1 MPDYPLVELGGNGL
15 PIHLALANG
24 FPPEVY
30 RPLLEPFTA
39 RFRVLCLLPRPLWN
53 PPPDPDGLTSW
64 RQFAADLLEGL
75 RAHNLT
81 DVIAVGHSMG
91 GVHSLLAALAEPQR
105 FRALILLDPT
115 ILPPLTLAAIRLLRA
130 VGMGQRFPLVQGA
143 LRRRAH
149 FASAEE
155 AFAYWRGKPLFRN
168 WSDEVLRLYAEGLT
182 HPAPDGGVT
191 LRWSPQWE
199 ARAYQTIFTEVW
211 REVPRLRGVL
221 PILVLRGAQTNTFVA
236 ASERRMRRLLPEAT
250 YVTLQGHG
258 HLFPMSAPQ
267 EAQQVIAAWLKEQGI
282 G

>member
-1 MPDYPLVELGGNGL
+1 MPYPLIEIGGSGP

-24 FPPEVY
+24 FPPEAY

-39 RFRVLCLLPRPLWN
+39 RYRVLCLLPRPLWN
-53 PPPDPDGLTSW
+53 PPPAPDGLSSW
-64 RQFAADLLEGL
+64 RDLATDLLHGL
-75 RAHNLT
+75 RAHNLEG
-81 DVIAVGHSMG
+81 VIAVGHSMG
-91 GVHSLLAALAEPQR
+91 GVHSLLAVLAEPCR

-115 ILPPLTLAAIRLLRA
+115 ILPPLPLAAIRLLQA
-130 VGMGQRFPLVQGA
+130 LGMGSHFPLVRGA

-149 FASAEE
+149 FESVEE
-155 AFAYWRGKPLFRN
+155 AFAYWRAKPLFRD

-182 HPAPDGGVT
+182 CPAPDGSVT

-199 ARAYQTIFTEVW
+199 ARIYQTILTDVW
-211 REVPRLRGVL
+211 RDVPRLRGLL
-221 PILVLRGAQTNTFVA
+221 PTLIVRGEQTNTFVA

-250 YVTLQGHG
+250 LITLEGHG

-267 EAQQVIAAWLKEQGI
+267 ETRRIMEAWLREKGI